1 MAEAA
6 HTFPANFLWG
16 TATAGYQMEGQ
27 STNTDFWQYEQ
38 SPGIILGGRL
48 SGDACDWWNGRR
60 WQEDF
65 DRAAAD
71 GHTALRMSV
80 EWSRVQ
86 PERDRW
92 DEYALEHYREM
103 VLGLRERGLTPMV
116 TLHHLVNPLWA
127 VEPGRNIWETGEAAG
142 LFEQYARKVA
152 TALGEVCDLWCT
164 INEPNTIMVQGWVRG
179 IFPPQKKDIVLAFKV
194 AANILRAHAAAYRA
208 IHAIQPQ
215 AMVGLPV
222 HFHWV
227 MPGHAGFAPDEWAAR
242 SQFNSFSG
250 LFTQA
255 VASGKLRRPVIWPVA
270 VPEARDTQD
279 YLGLQYYTT
288 DVVRFDLSNPTEL
301 FGRRSFPAGAEL
313 DDAAAVGRDGYADY
327 PQGLFE
333 ALRWMQ
339 SFRLPIYLTENG
351 FGVKDDAKRRRY
363 LIGHLR
369 QLWRGVNF
377 NWDIRGYF
385 HWSLVDNFEWDR
397 GWEHRFGLYELD
409 PDTQVRTAR
418 PSARLYSEIAKTGT
432 LTSDMVTRYAPELKE
447 QLFPG

>member
-27 STNTDFWQYEQ
+27 STNTGFWQWEQ
-38 SPGIILGGRL
+38 VPGHILGARL

-92 DEYALEHYREM
+92 DEYALDHYRQM

-116 TLHHLVNPLWA
+116 TLHHFVNPLWA
-127 VEPGRNIWETGEAAG
+127 EAPGKNIWETGEVVG

-164 INEPNTIMVQGWVRG
+164 INEPNSFMVQSWVRG
-179 IFPPQKKDIVLAFKV
+179 VTPPQKKDIGLAFRV
-194 AANILRAHAAAYRA
+194 AANVLRAHAAAYRA
-208 IHAIQPQ
+208 IHAIQPE

-222 HFHWV
+222 HFHWM
-227 MPGHAGFAPDEWAAR
+227 MPAHAGFAPDEWAMR
-242 SQFNSFSG
+242 SQFHSFST

-255 VASGKLRRPVIWPVA
+255 VASGQLRRPIIWPVS
-270 VPEARDTQD
+270 VPEARGTQD
-279 YLGLQYYTT
+279 YIGLQYYTT
-288 DVVRFDLSNPTEL
+288 DVVRFDLSNPGEL
-301 FGRRSFPAGAEL
+301 FGRRSFPAGADL
-313 DDAAAVGRDGYADY
+313 DDAAASGHDGYADY
-327 PQGLFE
+327 PAGFFE
-333 ALRWMQ
+333 SLRWAQ
-339 SFRLPIYLTENG
+339 AFKLPIYITENG

-385 HWSLVDNFEWDR
+385 HWSLVDDFEWDR
-397 GWEHRFGLYELD
+397 GWEHSFGLYALD

-418 PSARLYSEIAKTGT
+418 PSARLYSEIARTHT
-432 LTSDMVTRYAPELKE
+432 LTSDMVSRYAPELKAAM
-447 QLFPG
+447 FPG

>member
-1 MAEAA
+1 MAEAT

-27 STNTDFWQYEQ
+27 STNTEFWQWEQ
-38 SPGIILGGRL
+38 TPGHILGGRL
-48 SGDACDWWNGRR
+48 SGNACDWWNGRR

-92 DEYALEHYREM
+92 DEYALDHYRQM

-116 TLHHLVNPLWA
+116 TLHHFVDPLWA
-127 VEPGRNIWETGEAAG
+127 TEPGRHIWETGEVVG

-164 INEPNTIMVQGWVRG
+164 INEPNSYMVQGWVRG
-179 IFPPQKKDIVLAFKV
+179 VVPPQKKDIGLAFKV
-194 AANILRAHAAAYRA
+194 AANLLRAHAAAYRA
-208 IHAIQPQ
+208 IHAVQPQ

-227 MPGHAGFAPDEWAAR
+227 MPAHAGFGPDEWAAR
-242 SQFNSFSG
+242 SQFNSFSA

-255 VASGKLRRPVIWPVA
+255 VASGRLRRPVIWPVS

-279 YLGLQYYTT
+279 YIGLQYYTT

-301 FGRRSFPAGAEL
+301 FGRRSNPPGAEL
-313 DDAAAVGRDGYADY
+313 DDAAAAGHDGYADY
-327 PQGLFE
+327 PLGMFE
-333 ALRWMQ
+333 ALRWVQ
-339 SFRLPIYLTENG
+339 AFRLPIYLTENG
-351 FGVKDDAKRRRY
+351 FGVKDDAARRRY

-369 QLWRGVNF
+369 QVWRGVNF

-418 PSARLYSEIAKTGT
+418 PSAQLYSEIARSHS
-432 LTSDMVTRYAPELKE
+432 LTSDMVARYAPEMKA
-447 QLFPG
+447 QMFPG